1 MDGFEMSVLEKIKG
15 RRDADGGAEV
25 TVLPLPPVGC
35 TPQQTLD
42 LIAAVDEALLVQ
54 LYREFVTELAAG
66 HGTQEEV
73 FRRKLRSYQTRLDRY
88 SGGLTATAST

>member
-1 MDGFEMSVLEKIKG
+1 MSVLERIKG

-25 TVLPLPPVGC
+25 TVLPIPPVGC
-35 TPQQTLD
+35 IPQHTLD

-88 SGGLTATAST
+88 SGSLTATAST